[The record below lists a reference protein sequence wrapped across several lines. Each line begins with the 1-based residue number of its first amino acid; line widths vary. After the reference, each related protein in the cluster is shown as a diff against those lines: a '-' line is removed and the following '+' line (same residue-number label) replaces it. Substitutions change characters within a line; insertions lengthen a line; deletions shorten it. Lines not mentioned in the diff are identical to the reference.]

1 MAFSRAN
8 KIPWPKKM
16 PALQA
21 RTNQDLKVC
30 SVQYFFFKRAGLA
43 NSSGMIAVT
52 TYSIFRYGKILAGK
66 LNKPKAYFY
75 SRKCIFYFLLILVQG
90 FSLVENFD
98 STRLCG
104 SAVSHARL

>member
-1 MAFSRAN
+1 
-8 KIPWPKKM
+8 M

-21 RTNQDLKVC
+21 RTNQDLKVW
-30 SVQYFFFKRAGLA
+30 SIQYFFSNGEKKNLQKMGGIGKL
-43 NSSGMIAVT
+43 
-52 TYSIFRYGKILAGK
+52 FRDDCGHDLPYLSVRKDLG

-98 STRLCG
+98 NTRLCG